1 MKKFDKIIIS
11 VLIIW
16 TFIHCFLMLKT
27 INNEK
32 YITEGFE
39 IVYQRDPVRLD
50 LLKTDLFYPFTKKR
64 DDTIFIDATYFNLKY
79 YDYSEF
85 FAYVVGAWTIF
96 FIYNLIFSKN
106 KYSLNKN

>member
-1 MKKFDKIIIS
+1 MKKLDKIILS

-32 YITEGFE
+32 YITESFE
-39 IVYQRDPVRLD
+39 IVNLVDQVRLD
-50 LLKTDLFYPFTKKR
+50 LLKTDLFYPFTNKR
-64 DDTIFIDATYFNLKY
+64 DDIVFINGTYFNLKY

-106 KYSLNKN
+106 KYFLNKN